1 MKKIFF
7 SFIFTLC
14 LVFSLVATVMAAD
27 TENTYYVVQ
36 SDGSDV
42 ALALTA
48 EGKSVVSID
57 KLYSSYG
64 ESTKADSTYFISQ
77 FDGQV
82 LNLILAENVSY
93 AMSTNPS
100 NPTGSGI
107 RLDKAVTMNVYFNGH
122 YWWIPDDNRYAGFF
136 INNQGAHLSLIG
148 DRTVEEVSASFNLSS
163 VNAKTT
169 SNAVD
174 YYGGYIGFYIEK
186 GDLTIK
192 NAVII
197 GEDEVIY
204 QKDNNASG
212 TTTLTLDTCMV
223 NNKDKSCR
231 TIVLRS
237 EGKASVT
244 VQFNHAYVDKAQ
256 IHNMIE
262 GSYINNSKMALL
274 YTDSWLADTHIGKV
288 YFYVNDSAITEYTSA
303 GDVHHMVAKNSSFN
317 KIDLIGDAS
326 GGAYATLIGS
336 TYNTVNLKRKSASRN
351 GTLYVATE
359 ADCYTAAT
367 RTVYTYDDST
377 SSIISYVDNQYPL
390 DNPAKG
396 HKPSGEMLSIS
407 YEGYLE
413 RGDGVYVCAVC
424 GEEYLE
430 KGVLEPLFSCLGY
443 SVFEGGSGSFAVG
456 YMVNVDALA
465 RYSEVT
471 GNGVTY
477 GIFVVLKDKIGT
489 GDLFSA
495 DGETAAGVVSA
506 DVSGYNV
513 QAFELKVTGILET
526 QRNVMLAMG
535 AYVRTEDKG
544 GVKYSYLQNSA
555 PLENEKYEFISY
567 NEILDRVMEKEVAS
581 LEDMVVEYGQP
592 VELAKT
598 VNVRGEERELTYS
611 FEGNGISIENYTLT
625 GLIKK
630 SETTV
635 IAKAKG
641 FTGTFKVQVKATVGE
656 NYKYVVVIGV
666 DGAGA
671 YFKDAD
677 TPNIDAI
684 FGGGA
689 VTYNCLTS
697 DPTISAQCWGSLMHG
712 VTPSVH
718 GLTNDI
724 VSSTAYSNRS
734 KYPSFFRV
742 IRENDENAVLA
753 SFCNWNPIN
762 VGIVEDGIGVH
773 KVGGMS
779 DSKLTAEI
787 VAYLE
792 NNNPTAMF
800 VQFDEADGAGHSTG
814 YGNATQLAKISEI
827 DGYIGQIYAAY
838 EKSGILDETLF
849 IVTADHGGSGT
860 NHGGLTDSEKYVM
873 FAATGNSVQN
883 GEIEDMEIRDTAA
896 VVLMALGYECPETWT
911 ARVPSGLFNGVV
923 AEERPVYVDKES
935 GRYHETEATPEKDSQ
950 GYVTNFVNGHELS
963 TYFTFDGDI
972 TDEMGGSTKQG
983 GTLSYE
989 DAYFGQGVV
998 LDKGYV
1004 SLSNYTPGTDSF
1016 TFAFWIKKDNSSGED
1031 PCVFSNKNWQTGKN
1045 TGLAFTIRSSNDV
1058 RLNFG
1063 DGSNRVDCDVKLPT
1077 NYKEGWMHVIAIVDR
1092 ENNKIGVCID
1102 FQTVIFVDI
1111 PDSLKADSLDTS
1123 YSVLNIGQDGTGRYG
1138 ISLDATLDEFMIFE
1152 GAFDQED
1159 VYDLA
1164 AYYDIYD

>member
-1 MKKIFF
+1 MKKLFLGL
-7 SFIFTLC
+7 IFTLC

-27 TENTYYVVQ
+27 IENTYYVVQ
-36 SDGSDV
+36 NEGSD
-42 ALALTA
+42 LARSLAA
-48 EGKSVVSID
+48 EGKNVVSID
-57 KLYSSYG
+57 KLYSAYG
-64 ESTKADSTYFISQ
+64 DSTKEGTTYFVSQ

-136 INNQGAHLSLIG
+136 INNQNAHLTLIG
-148 DRTVEEVSASFNLSS
+148 NRTLEEVQASFNLSS
-163 VNAKTT
+163 VNANTKST
-169 SNAVD
+169 SVD

-223 NNKDKSCR
+223 NNKDKTCR

-244 VQFNHAYVDKAQ
+244 MQFNHAYVDKAQ
-256 IHNMIE
+256 IYNILE
-262 GSYINNSKMALL
+262 GSYINNSKLALL
-274 YTDSWLADTHIGKV
+274 QTDSWLADNYIGKV
-288 YFYVNDSAITEYTSA
+288 FFYVNDSVITEYLSA
-303 GDVHHMVAKNSSFN
+303 GDVHHMVAKNSTFT
-317 KIDLIGDAS
+317 KIDLIGDTS

-336 TYNTVNLKRKSASRN
+336 TYTTVNLKRKSAARN
-351 GTLYVATE
+351 GTLYIVTE
-359 ADCYTAAT
+359 ADCDTAAT
-367 RTVYTYDDST
+367 RIVYTYDDST
-377 SSIISYVDNQYPL
+377 SSIVSSVDEEYPIQ
-390 DNPAKG
+390 NPAVG
-396 HKPSGEMLSIS
+396 HNTDGEMLGIVYGS
-407 YEGYLE
+407 YLE
-413 RGDGVYVCAVC
+413 CGSGVFVCTIC
-424 GEEYLE
+424 GAEHVAE
-430 KGVLEPLFSCLGY
+430 GIFEPLFYCVGY
-443 SVFEGGSGSFAVG
+443 SVFEGGDGSFAVG
-456 YMVNVDALA
+456 YTVNREALKFYA
-465 RYSEVT
+465 ENSGKTV
-471 GNGVTY
+471 NY
-477 GIFVVLKDKIGT
+477 GIFAVLKDRIGNS
-489 GDLFSA
+489 DLFTSDGEAANGVISA
-495 DGETAAGVVSA
+495 DITNYDIYS
-506 DVSGYNV
+506 
-513 QAFELKVTGILET
+513 FELKIVGIEGE
-526 QRNVMLAMG
+526 QRDVKLAMG
-535 AYVRTEDKG
+535 AYVKTTDGDATE
-544 GVKYSYLQNSA
+544 YTYLQDGK
-555 PLENEKYEFISY
+555 PEENEKYEFVTY
-567 NEILDRVMEKEVAS
+567 NDVLDAINEKVVVS
-581 LEDMVVEYGQP
+581 LEDMAIEYNQP
-592 VELAKT
+592 VELPKT

-611 FEGNGISIENYTLT
+611 FEGTNISIENYVLT

-635 IAKAKG
+635 NVRAKG
-641 FTGTFKVQVKATVGE
+641 FTGQFKVQVKASVGAE
-656 NYKYVVVIGV
+656 YSYVVVIGV

-671 YFKDAD
+671 FFKDAD

-684 FGGGA
+684 FEGGA
-689 VTYNCLTS
+689 VTYNCLTA

-712 VTPSVH
+712 VTASVH

-734 KYPSFFRV
+734 KFPSFFRV

-762 VGIVEDGIGVH
+762 VGIVEDNIGVH
-773 KVGGMS
+773 KVGGLS
-779 DSKLTAEI
+779 DAKLTAEI
-787 VAYLE
+787 VSYLE
-792 NNNPTAMF
+792 TNSPTAMF

-814 YGNATQLAKISEI
+814 YGTATQLAKISEI
-827 DGYIGQIYAAY
+827 DGYIGQIYEAY
-838 EKSGILDETLF
+838 KARGILDETLF

-860 NHGGLTDSEKYVM
+860 NHGGLTDTEKYVM
-873 FAATGNSVQN
+873 FAAAGSTVQN
-883 GEIEDMEIRDTAA
+883 SEIVDMEIRDTAA
-896 VVLMALGYECPETWT
+896 VVLNALGYECPETWT

-923 AEERPVYVDKES
+923 AEERPVYIDKES
-935 GRYHETEATPEKDSQ
+935 GRYHETEATPEKDSE
-950 GYVTNFVNGHELS
+950 GYVTNFVNGHKLS
-963 TYFTFDGDI
+963 SYFTFDGVI
-972 TDEMGGSTKQG
+972 TDEMGGKTTQG

-1004 SLSNYTPGTDSF
+1004 SLSDYMPGTNSF
-1016 TFAFWIKKDNSSGED
+1016 TVAFWIKKDNSNGED
-1031 PCVFSNKNWQTGKN
+1031 PCVFSNKNWNTGKN
-1045 TGLAFTIRSSNDV
+1045 SGLAFTIRDGNDV
-1058 RLNFG
+1058 RFNFG

-1077 NYKEGWMHVIAIVDR
+1077 NYKEGWLHVIAIVDR
-1092 ENNKIGVCID
+1092 TNHKIGVCID
-1102 FQTVIFVDI
+1102 FQTIIFVNI
-1111 PDSLKADSLDTS
+1111 PDSLKGDSLDTS
-1123 YSVLNIGQDGTGRYG
+1123 YSVLNIGQDGTGKYG
-1138 ISLDATLDEFMIFE
+1138 ISLEATLDEFMIFE